1 MHSGG
6 TRVAENCLAGTV
18 TIIGRVDDH
27 RLKNHMSGSSDPK
40 HLSLQSHAGATDGF
54 MSFTQEEVEQSIPER
69 FEKIVRM
76 YPNRLAVKMGES
88 LTYDELNR
96 YANRIAHAIL
106 EKRGLG
112 SEPIAL
118 FFEKSIEL
126 VAAIFGVLKAG
137 KFYVVLDP
145 SFPSERLHFLLE
157 DSGAKLVITDQPNLA
172 IALKF
177 IGEDQ
182 ALITTAIDDETHSSD
197 NLNLR
202 ISPQDLAYIQ
212 YTSGSTG
219 RPKGVILLHRMILQ
233 SVCWSA
239 AELHVCIDDRFTLL
253 HSLSF
258 GSGHVN
264 LRLALLNGASIFDF
278 DTKRGNI
285 ERLAAW
291 LNDERITIYHSTA
304 SLFRQ
309 LAESLPDGG
318 MHPDLRL
325 IRLTGAPISKRDFD
339 LYKTRFGSNT
349 FLRIAMGSTEMGSIS
364 ICAAILNQGFSYP
377 TEGFPIGYPSRGR
390 TILFLDEDRRPVAPG
405 QIGEIAVQSE
415 NLSGG
420 YWKQP
425 KATNEKFLPDP
436 NGGGERIYLTGDFG
450 LMLPHGF
457 VVHLGRKDL
466 MVKIRGY
473 RVDFSE
479 VEQALLKHP
488 AIKDAGVRAWDHEG
502 EDGEKYL
509 AAYIVPRSEPQLNV
523 SEIRQFLAAKLPDY
537 MIPTAVQFVEALPLT
552 NGKLDRQ
559 RLPKPDKLRPALKES
574 YVGPRNETERKLADI
589 WSEVLQIADIGVHD
603 NFFDLGGHSLAAA
616 RIVSRVLAYFRVD
629 LSLTS
634 FYGSATLAGLAVNVE
649 NALRQES
656 VETNLPLIAVSRRG
670 NLPTSFGQTALWF
683 HEQLEP
689 GSPAYNLPS
698 VYRLSGELDA
708 QLLEKSINQIIARH
722 EVLRTVF
729 DTVDG
734 QPVQKILPTM
744 MIGLEPIDLTH
755 LASEALQGSEVRRL
769 VGVFAE
775 RSFDLTRGPLLR
787 SSLLELDRNEHVL
800 VVAIHHIVFDGWSIG
815 VFVRELSQIYN
826 NLRSGKPCPLLELSI
841 QYADFAKWQRERL
854 HGAKLRKSL
863 DYWKAKLADLPALT
877 LPTKRAKKISGRV
890 SGGREEFEV
899 SRELLDGLRGL
910 ANRSGTT
917 LFMVLLAAWKITLCR
932 YTGQTDIAI
941 GTPVAGRS
949 HPAVEE
955 LIGYFL
961 NLVVLRTDLSG
972 DPTVRELL
980 ERMRRVCVD
989 AFAHQEVPF
998 EKLVEE
1004 LRPTRHVAANPLV
1017 QATFAL
1023 QNTPKN
1029 LLNLAGITA
1038 SDLDI
1043 SAGILRPFDLHLYI
1057 IEEETHLRAFASYN
1071 KSWFETETI
1080 KRLINHFSN
1089 ILKAIAADKD
1099 GRISALPMLT
1109 KQEKHQLLV
1118 GWNDTKA
1125 EYPKDKCIHEL
1136 FEKQVEKTPDAI
1148 ALVFED
1154 RQLTY
1159 QELNNRANQLGYY
1172 LRKRRVGPE
1181 VPVGICVK
1189 RSVEMVV
1196 GLLGILKAGGAYV
1209 PLDPNYPVERLDFML
1224 ADAHV
1229 EVLLTQDGLLE
1240 EVGSR
1245 MDDGDR
1251 RSSHLDRYMERICLD
1266 GDWEQIARESG
1277 AKPEIT
1283 VTADNLAYVIYT
1295 SGSTGKPKGV
1305 AIEHRNTVGFLSW
1318 VHATFT
1324 QEELSAV
1331 LAATSICFDLS
1342 VFEIFAPLTCGG
1354 TIILAENVLALT
1366 TIPNRSKVSL
1376 INTVP
1381 SAIKELLRL
1390 GAIPPSVRVINLAG
1404 EPLGTEWVRRIYES
1418 TSVGKVH
1425 DLYGPSECTTYS
1437 TWTCRTADDPQTVGR
1452 PIANTQVYIVD
1463 AYRNPVPIGVVGEI
1477 YIGGDGV
1484 ARGYLHRP
1492 ELTAEKFIYHSFNRE
1507 AARRLYKTGD
1517 LARYLPDGNIEFLGR
1532 FDNQVKLHGYRI
1544 ELGEIEAVLGQHP
1557 MVQSSVVVVRE
1568 DTPGDKRLVGCVVA
1582 RSDESFD
1589 IQEVRKYLKQKLPEY
1604 MIPSQFVLLDALPL
1618 TPNGK
1623 VGRKALPAPD
1633 QDRPELGNVYQA
1645 PRTPMEETLATIWSE
1660 LLKVDK
1666 VGIHDNFFELG
1677 GHSLLATQV
1686 ISRVR
1691 SCLSVE
1697 LPLRVLFESPT
1708 IEQMAAAIM
1717 EQQEVQPGQQEHVS
1731 FELESLPDEG
1741 AQRLMAKETGAG
1753 DRHE

>member
-1 MHSGG
+1 MNDSQRQSFQLPPEQQAIRDKCFHPSG
-6 TRVAENCLAGTV
+6 T
-18 TIIGRVDDH
+18 
-27 RLKNHMSGSSDPK
+27 
-40 HLSLQSHAGATDGF
+40 F
-54 MSFTQEEVEQSIPER
+54 VEFPIEDVETSIPAR

-76 YPNRLAVKMGES
+76 YPDRLAVKMGES

-126 VAAIFGVLKAG
+126 VAAILGVLKAG
-137 KFYVVLDP
+137 KFYIVLDP
-145 SFPSERLHFLLE
+145 SFPSERLHFLLD

-172 IALKF
+172 IALKL

-233 SVCWSA
+233 SVRWSA

-278 DTKRGNI
+278 DTKRENI

-309 LAESLPDGG
+309 LAESLPHGG

-405 QIGEIAVQSE
+405 QIGEIAVKSE

-450 LMLPHGF
+450 RMLPDGF

-479 VEQALLKHP
+479 VERALLKHP

-603 NFFDLGGHSLAAA
+603 NFFDLGGHSLAAT

-629 LSLTS
+629 LSLTL

-656 VETNLPLIAVSRRG
+656 AETNLPLIAVSRRG

-683 HEQLEP
+683 YEQLEP

-698 VYRLSGELDA
+698 VYGLSGELDA

-729 DTVDG
+729 ETVDG

-744 MIGLEPIDLTH
+744 MIGMEPIDLTH

-787 SSLLELDRNEHVL
+787 SSLLKLDRNEHVL

-826 NLRSGKPCPLLELSI
+826 NLRSGKPCPLLKLSI

-980 ERMRRVCVD
+980 ERVRRVSVD

-1089 ILKAIAADKD
+1089 ILKAIAAEKD

-1109 KQEKHQLLV
+1109 KQEKHRLLIE
-1118 GWNDTKA
+1118 WNATGKDCA
-1125 EYPKDKCIHEL
+1125 KDKCIHEL
-1136 FEKQVEKTPDAI
+1136 IETQVEKTPDDI

-1154 RQLTY
+1154 EQLTY
-1159 QELNNRANQLGYY
+1159 RELNNRANQLGHY
-1172 LRKRRVGPE
+1172 LRKRGVGPE
-1181 VPVGICVK
+1181 VLVGICVE
-1189 RSVEMVV
+1189 RSIEMVV

-1209 PLDPNYPVERLDFML
+1209 PLDPSYPAERLDFML
-1224 ADAHV
+1224 TDAQV
-1229 EVLLTQDGLLE
+1229 SVLLTQEGLLMDG
-1240 EVGSR
+1240 GSR
-1245 MDDGDR
+1245 MDDSDR
-1251 RSSHLDRYMERICLD
+1251 RSSILDRCIQRICLD
-1266 GDWEQIARESG
+1266 KDWDSIAKESD
-1277 AKPEIT
+1277 ANPESIT
-1283 VTADNLAYVIYT
+1283 TADNLAYVIYT
-1295 SGSTGKPKGV
+1295 SGSTGQPKGV
-1305 AIEHRNTVGFLSW
+1305 QITHKSLLNLVFWHHQAFSVTPMDRATQLAGPGFDAAAWELWPYLTVGASIHIPDEMTRLD
-1318 VHATFT
+1318 
-1324 QEELSAV
+1324 
-1331 LAATSICFDLS
+1331 ATSLRDWLVAQAI
-1342 VFEIFAPLTCGG
+1342 
-1354 TIILAENVLALT
+1354 TISFVPTALAESLVTLDWPQQTALRILLT
-1366 TIPNRSKVSL
+1366 GGDTLHVYPPETLPFRVFN
-1376 INTVP
+1376 NYGPTECTV
-1381 SAIKELLRL
+1381 
-1390 GAIPPSVRVINLAG
+1390 V
-1404 EPLGTEWVRRIYES
+1404 T
-1418 TSVGKVH
+1418 TSVQVC
-1425 DLYGPSECTTYS
+1425 P
-1437 TWTCRTADDPQTVGR
+1437 TAHPVYPPAIGR
-1452 PIANTQVYIVD
+1452 PIANTQVYILD
-1463 AYRNPVPIGVVGEI
+1463 AHLNAVPIGVAGEI
-1477 YIGGDGV
+1477 YIGGDSV
-1484 ARGYLHRP
+1484 ASGISEPAGADGREVYL
-1492 ELTAEKFIYHSFNRE
+1492 SFL
-1507 AARRLYKTGD
+1507 RRRT
-1517 LARYLPDGNIEFLGR
+1517 
-1532 FDNQVKLHGYRI
+1532 
-1544 ELGEIEAVLGQHP
+1544 
-1557 MVQSSVVVVRE
+1557 
-1568 DTPGDKRLVGCVVA
+1568 
-1582 RSDESFD
+1582 
-1589 IQEVRKYLKQKLPEY
+1589 
-1604 MIPSQFVLLDALPL
+1604 SQAHI
-1618 TPNGK
+1618 
-1623 VGRKALPAPD
+1623 
-1633 QDRPELGNVYQA
+1633 QDRRSCA
-1645 PRTPMEETLATIWSE
+1645 
-1660 LLKVDK
+1660 
-1666 VGIHDNFFELG
+1666 
-1677 GHSLLATQV
+1677 LLAGRQH
-1686 ISRVR
+1686 RVSWAHR
-1691 SCLSVE
+1691 
-1697 LPLRVLFESPT
+1697 
-1708 IEQMAAAIM
+1708 
-1717 EQQEVQPGQQEHVS
+1717 
-1731 FELESLPDEG
+1731 
-1741 AQRLMAKETGAG
+1741 
-1753 DRHE
+1753 

>member
-1 MHSGG
+1 
-6 TRVAENCLAGTV
+6 
-18 TIIGRVDDH
+18 
-27 RLKNHMSGSSDPK
+27 
-40 HLSLQSHAGATDGF
+40 

-172 IALKF
+172 IALNF

-182 ALITTAIDDETHSSD
+182 ALITTAIDDETHNSD

-233 SVCWSA
+233 SVRWSA

-278 DTKRGNI
+278 DTKRENI

-309 LAESLPDGG
+309 LAESLPHGG

-349 FLRIAMGSTEMGSIS
+349 FLRIAMGSTEVGSIS

-405 QIGEIAVQSE
+405 QIGEIAVKSE
-415 NLSGG
+415 KLSGG

-436 NGGGERIYLTGDFG
+436 NGGDERIYLTGDFG
-450 LMLPHGF
+450 RMLPDGF

-479 VEQALLKHP
+479 VERALLKHP
-488 AIKDAGVRAWDHEG
+488 AIKDAGVRACDHEG

-509 AAYIVPRSEPQLNV
+509 VAYIVPRSEPQLNV

-603 NFFDLGGHSLAAA
+603 NFFDLGGHSLAAT

-656 VETNLPLIAVSRRG
+656 AETNLPLIAVSRRG

-708 QLLEKSINQIIARH
+708 ELLEKSINQIIARH

-729 DTVDG
+729 KTVDG

-755 LASEALQGSEVRRL
+755 LASEALQRSEVRRL

-787 SSLLELDRNEHVL
+787 SSLLKLDRNEHVL

-1089 ILKAIAADKD
+1089 ILKAMAVDQD
-1099 GRISALPMLT
+1099 QCISALPMLNE
-1109 KQEKHQLLV
+1109 QEKHQLLV
-1118 GWNDTKA
+1118 GWNGTQVA
-1125 EYPKDKCIHEL
+1125 YPKDKCIHQL
-1136 FEKQVEKTPDAI
+1136 FEEQVERMPEAV
-1148 ALVFED
+1148 AVVFED
-1154 RQLTY
+1154 QQLTY
-1159 QELNNRANQLGYY
+1159 RELNHRANQLAHHLLALG
-1172 LRKRRVGPE
+1172 VGPD
-1181 VPVGICVK
+1181 VLVGICVE
-1189 RSVEMVV
+1189 RSVEMIV

-1209 PLDPNYPVERLDFML
+1209 PLDPAYPKERLGFML
-1224 ADAHV
+1224 EDSKVPILVIQKRLAA
-1229 EVLLTQDGLLE
+1229 LLPTGNLQVVYLDE
-1240 EVGSR
+1240 EVWRTNSLDESFEKNLVGR
-1245 MDDGDR
+1245 MA
-1251 RSSHLDRYMERICLD
+1251 S
-1266 GDWEQIARESG
+1266 
-1277 AKPEIT
+1277 
-1283 VTADNLAYVIYT
+1283 DNLAYIIYT
-1295 SGSTGKPKGV
+1295 SGSTGQPKATRISHYNLVRLYQATEDWFRFNSSDVWTQFHSYAFDFSIWEIWGALLYGGKLVIVSNEISRSPQEFVALLIRQQVTVLNQTPSAFHQLMPYITGCTPGNSMALRLVVFGGEALNLQNLKPWFECYGEEKPK
-1305 AIEHRNTVGFLSW
+1305 
-1318 VHATFT
+1318 
-1324 QEELSAV
+1324 
-1331 LAATSICFDLS
+1331 
-1342 VFEIFAPLTCGG
+1342 
-1354 TIILAENVLALT
+1354 
-1366 TIPNRSKVSL
+1366 L
-1376 INTVP
+1376 INMYGITETTVH
-1381 SAIKELLRL
+1381 
-1390 GAIPPSVRVINLAG
+1390 V
-1404 EPLGTEWVRRIYES
+1404 
-1418 TSVGKVH
+1418 
-1425 DLYGPSECTTYS
+1425 TY
-1437 TWTCRTADDPQTVGR
+1437 R
-1452 PIANTQVYIVD
+1452 PISSADLESVTGSVIGKPIPDLKIYLLDKNK
-1463 AYRNPVPIGVVGEI
+1463 ALVPIGVSGEI
-1477 YIGGDGV
+1477 YVGGAGV
-1484 ARGYLHRP
+1484 AKGYLGRE
-1492 ELTAEKFIYHSFNRE
+1492 ELTTERFVSDPFVNDPKAK
-1507 AARRLYKTGD
+1507 LYRSGD
-1517 LARYLPDGNIEFLGR
+1517 LARWLPDGDLEFLGR
-1532 FDNQVKLHGYRI
+1532 MDDQVKIRGYRI
-1544 ELGEIEAVLGQHP
+1544 ELGEIESVLGQHP
-1557 MVQSSVVVVRE
+1557 SVREVVVLARE
-1568 DTPGDKRLVGCVVA
+1568 DSAGDKRLVAYCVA
-1582 RSDESFD
+1582 DEGPALNVDDAKRFL
-1589 IQEVRKYLKQKLPEY
+1589 RTKLPEY
-1604 MIPSQFVLLDALPL
+1604 MIPAAWVTLPSL
-1618 TPNGK
+1618 PRLPNGK
-1623 VGRKALPAPD
+1623 VDRAWLPALTPA
-1633 QDRPELGNVYQA
+1633 QPERPEALRA
-1645 PRTPMEETLATIWSE
+1645 AATPMEKLLAQVWAE
-1660 LLKVDK
+1660 VLKPATTF
-1666 VGIHDNFFELG
+1666 GIHDNFFELG
-1677 GHSLLATQV
+1677 GHSLLAT
-1686 ISRVR
+1686 RVMAR
-1691 SCLSVE
+1691 LSNILNIE
-1697 LPLRVLFESPT
+1697 IPLRFLFEAPT
-1708 IEQMAAAIM
+1708 IQELALRIAAHQKNRSADLTTSGRTAIPAASIRKR
-1717 EQQEVQPGQQEHVS
+1717 VQSG
-1731 FELESLPDEG
+1731 
-1741 AQRLMAKETGAG
+1741 
-1753 DRHE
+1753 